1 VTLVLTL
8 NSQLPGGKN
17 RVQHTKT
24 GRHYADTRFAAWRKE
39 AGDEI
44 VLQRATWPA
53 EVKMALPLRENLSLA
68 ISYREFTKGGA
79 GRDLTG
85 CLDALFHLL
94 EYCEV
99 IENDRQIKKCIWEW
113 PYRTVGPCA
122 VLTLE
127 TL

>member
-8 NSQLPGGKN
+8 TSQLPGGKN
-17 RVQHTKT
+17 QVQHTKT

-39 AGDEI
+39 AGTEI

-53 EVKMALPLRENLSLA
+53 ELKMTLPFRQDLALSV
-68 ISYREFTKGGA
+68 SYRELTKGGA

-85 CLDALFHLL
+85 MLDAIFHLL
-94 EYCEV
+94 EHCEV
-99 IENDRQIKKCIWEW
+99 IENDRQIKALEWEYPW
-113 PYRTVGPCA
+113 RTAGPGA
-122 VLTLE
+122 VLSLE